1 VSRGPTAP
9 AKFGV
14 NTEIKP
20 LKSLPVFHVT
30 SARATGYRKRRTP
43 NLASQRRVWG
53 KHPPRYIAKLQFRY
67 GARLTRTFLER
78 RLRDADGLA

>member
-9 AKFGV
+9 ANFGV
-14 NTEIKP
+14 NREIKP

-53 KHPPRYIAKLQFRY
+53 KHLPRYIAKLQFRY